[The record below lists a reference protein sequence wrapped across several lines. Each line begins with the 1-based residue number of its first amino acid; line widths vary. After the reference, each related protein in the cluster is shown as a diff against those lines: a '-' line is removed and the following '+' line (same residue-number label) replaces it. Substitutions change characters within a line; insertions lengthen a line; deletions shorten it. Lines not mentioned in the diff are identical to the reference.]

1 MGLLSKENR
10 EERKANRES
19 RRYHRKTEGSILLQ
33 AARRFKNKYT
43 GGIKTLSEIDLPN
56 KNK

>member
-1 MGLLSKENR
+1 MGLLSKERR

-19 RRYHRKTEGSILLQ
+19 RRYHRKTEGSIALQ
-33 AARRFKNKYT
+33 ALRRFRS
-43 GGIKTLSEIDLPN
+43 GVKTLSEIDLPN